1 MKVFITGG
9 TGFVGTTLARE
20 LTAKGHSVT
29 VLMRKGEP
37 ARNLPP
43 GARALQGDPTV
54 RGAWQEEV
62 PGHEVFINLA
72 GASIFTRW
80 TDEAKRVIRDS
91 RILTT
96 RHLVEAMAPRKG
108 KETHLFSTSGAGYYG
123 YHGDEDLTEESPPGT
138 EFLAMLSRDWEAE
151 ALRAKD
157 YGVRVALMRFGI
169 VMGESGG
176 MLGEVLPVFRMCLG
190 ADLGSGSQWLSW
202 IHEMDLARIFLFLIE
217 ENRTLDGPVN
227 CTAPEPV
234 RNHEFTKT
242 LGGVLGV
249 PTFLPPVP
257 GFMLR
262 LMKGEFGSV
271 ILEGQRVLPQK
282 LLRAGFR
289 FRYPTLQEALTDILK
304 R

>member
-1 MKVFITGG
+1 MKVFMTGG

-37 ARNLPP
+37 ARNLPA

-80 TDEAKRVIRDS
+80 TDEAKRIIRES

-123 YHGDEDLTEESPPGT
+123 YHGDEELTEESPPGT
-138 EFLAMLSRDWEAE
+138 DFLALLSRDWEGE

-157 YGVRVALMRFGI
+157 HGARVVLMRFGI
-169 VMGESGG
+169 VMGRSGG
-176 MLGEVLPVFRMCLG
+176 MLGEVVPVFRMFLG

-217 ENRTLDGPVN
+217 ENRALDGPVN

-234 RNHEFTKT
+234 RNREFTKT

-262 LMKGEFGSV
+262 LIKGEFGSV
-271 ILEGQRVLPQK
+271 ILRGQRVLPRK
-282 LLRAGFR
+282 LLQAGFR
-289 FRYPTLQEALTDILK
+289 FRYPTLEEALTEILRK
-304 R
+304 